1 MYETVVCLDI
11 MKLICKNKLWILF
24 FFYSSKSI
32 KLGIQCFQLVGIF
45 VLHLVYISILKSFHA
60 NDLHMIRSF
69 FYVTIKIILLPK
81 YVQLGIWPVVLLNN
95 SKIKRTQSVQKNS
108 NSYSYSNFL
117 LNIFFD
123 FGIVCLTKIC
133 CKIFA

>member
-11 MKLICKNKLWILF
+11 MELICKNKLWILF
-24 FFYSSKSI
+24 LIYLSKSI
-32 KLGIQCFQLVGIF
+32 KLGIQCFKLVGIF
-45 VLHLVYISILKSFHA
+45 VLNLVYISILKSFHA

-108 NSYSYSNFL
+108 KSLGYTPFFEHF
-117 LNIFFD
+117 FFD
-123 FGIVCLTKIC
+123 FGIVCSTKIC